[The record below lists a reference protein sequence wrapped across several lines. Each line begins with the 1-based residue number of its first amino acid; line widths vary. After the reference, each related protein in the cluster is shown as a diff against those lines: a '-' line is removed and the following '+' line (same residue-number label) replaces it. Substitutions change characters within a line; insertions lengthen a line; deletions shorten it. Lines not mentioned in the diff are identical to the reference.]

1 MNIKS
6 LCLVSMTIVITSYG
20 QKNTLIVSD
29 NIALPRDTIVKEQLL
44 TSLNGF
50 LFQITK
56 PNKENSFV
64 LNSDLLETSVLLDE
78 MKDLGN
84 NNKLKE
90 DNFYKAYLTN
100 ATQLNDTNFLIQL
113 SYIGVNEGSPILR
126 ASFTLIAKKGGTQ
139 FYFYSP
145 LKQNT
150 TSWKGQTINN
160 INIYYKN
167 TLNFSKAQA
176 YFKMIAEYDKKLIAP
191 NQPTDFYCADNFH
204 EALQLI
210 GVDYKSDYNGYAH
223 NRLTAKE
230 NNYNLNVNGILTSD
244 FTKFDPHDLWH
255 ERLHN
260 VLSTNIINK
269 PVDEG
274 TAYLYGGSWGLS
286 WKEIL
291 EKFKV
296 YANANKNA
304 DWFVLYNESKNFEEQ
319 GKPPLNIDYVINAL
333 LVQKIDKEK
342 GFLSV
347 MELLS
352 CGKKEKGN
360 ENYFKALETITGIN
374 KTNFNENVW
383 TLIKSK

>member
-1 MNIKS
+1 
-6 LCLVSMTIVITSYG
+6 
-20 QKNTLIVSD
+20 
-29 NIALPRDTIVKEQLL
+29 
-44 TSLNGF
+44 
-50 LFQITK
+50 
-56 PNKENSFV
+56 
-64 LNSDLLETSVLLDE
+64 
-78 MKDLGN
+78 
-84 NNKLKE
+84 
-90 DNFYKAYLTN
+90 
-100 ATQLNDTNFLIQL
+100 
-113 SYIGVNEGSPILR
+113 
-126 ASFTLIAKKGGTQ
+126 
-139 FYFYSP
+139 
-145 LKQNT
+145 
-150 TSWKGQTINN
+150 
-160 INIYYKN
+160 
-167 TLNFSKAQA
+167 
-176 YFKMIAEYDKKLIAP
+176 
-191 NQPTDFYCADNFH
+191 
-204 EALQLI
+204 
-210 GVDYKSDYNGYAH
+210 
-223 NRLTAKE
+223 
-230 NNYNLNVNGILTSD
+230 
-244 FTKFDPHDLWH
+244 H